1 MSYLWAFVILVA
13 GLTRQMIEKAQQWF
27 REKGWKPFPFQEEA
41 WKSYL
46 KGFHGL
52 VNAPTGS
59 GKTYSLAVPIL
70 LEYIQR
76 YPVNRPKKPGLQ
88 AIWITPIRALAKEIQ
103 ISMQRACDAFG
114 VDWQVAIRTGDTSTN
129 ERARQKRNVPEF
141 LITTPESLHLL
152 MTQKGYENVFKDLKA
167 VVADEWHELVG
178 SKRGVQVELALS
190 RFKTLCPRLKIW
202 GISATIGNMD
212 EALNVLLGSDY
223 QGDNVKV
230 IRSNISKEIE
240 ITSILPDT
248 MEKFPWGGHIGIV
261 LLEKVLPIL
270 YQSKTTLIFTNTRSQ
285 AEIWYQR
292 ILQAAPDLAGVIA
305 MHHGSINKELRDWVE
320 TALHEEKLKAVVCTS
335 SLDLGV
341 DFRPV
346 ETIIQIGGPKGVS
359 RFMQRA
365 GRSGHQPGAKSK
377 IYFVPTQ
384 ALELVEAS
392 ALRHAIEVKELEERI
407 PFIRSFDV
415 LIQYLV
421 TLAVSGG
428 FDPKTIY
435 PEILSTFCYESMSE
449 EEWHWILNFITTG
462 GSTLNAYD
470 EFKKVE
476 VENGIFKVTSRRTA
490 MRHRLSIG
498 TIVSDTMINVK
509 YLSGGRI
516 GSIEEWFIASMSI
529 GDVFWF
535 AGRSLELVKI
545 HAMTALVR
553 KSKKKRGRFPSWQ
566 GGRLDLSS
574 KLSTMLRLKL
584 SEAASG
590 NPGDVELQSVVP
602 LIEKQKEM
610 SMVPTTEEFLIESI
624 HTREGH
630 HVFFYPFEGRHV
642 HEGMAYLLAHR
653 LSQIQPFSF
662 SIAMNDYGFELL
674 SDLEIPIEEALGMDL
689 FATDDLF
696 YDIQASVN
704 TNEMARRRFR
714 DIASISGLVFQ
725 GYPGKN
731 ISSKHLQ
738 SSSSLFY
745 DVYREYEPNSLL
757 LQEAFEEVMEFR
769 LQENR
774 MRRALERINNQK
786 ITLEHPEKPT
796 PFSFPIMVERI
807 RERYTSEELKDR
819 IKRMTLKLEKD

>member
-1 MSYLWAFVILVA
+1 
-13 GLTRQMIEKAQQWF
+13 MIDRAQKWF
-27 REKGWKPFPFQEEA
+27 KEKGWTPFPFQEEA
-41 WKSYL
+41 WESYL

-70 LEYIQR
+70 LEFMKNH
-76 YPVNRPKKPGLQ
+76 PDKRPGKSGLQ

-103 ISMQRACDAFG
+103 MSVKRACDAFE
-114 VDWQVAIRTGDTSTN
+114 VNWQVAIRTGDTSTS
-129 ERARQKRNVPEF
+129 ERAKQKRNIPEF

-152 MTQKGYENVFKDLKA
+152 MAQKGYENVFKDLKA

-190 RFKTLCPRLKIW
+190 RFKALCPQLKIW

-212 EALNVLLGSDY
+212 EALNVLLGRDYRSDR
-223 QGDNVKV
+223 VKV
-230 IRSNISKEIE
+230 IKADIDKKIE
-240 ITSILPDT
+240 ISSILPDT
-248 MEKFPWGGHIGIV
+248 MEKFPWGGHLGII

-292 ILQAAPDLAGVIA
+292 ILQAAPELAGVIA
-305 MHHGSINKELRDWVE
+305 MHHGSITKELRDWVE
-320 TALHEEKLKAVVCTS
+320 NALHAEKLKAVVCTS

-384 ALELVEAS
+384 ALELVEAA
-392 ALRHAIEVKELEERI
+392 ALRHAIEKNELEERI
-407 PFIRSFDV
+407 PFVRSFDV

-428 FDPKTIY
+428 FNPAVVY

-449 EEWHWILNFITTG
+449 EEWHWVLNFITTG

-490 MRHRLSIG
+490 LRHRLSIG
-498 TIVSDTMINVK
+498 TIVSDGMMEIK
-509 YLSGGRI
+509 YLSGSRI
-516 GSIEEWFIASMSI
+516 GSIEEWFVASMNI
-529 GDVFWF
+529 GDTFWF
-535 AGRSLELVKI
+535 AGKSLELVKI
-545 HAMTALVR
+545 QAMTALVR
-553 KSKKKRGRFPSWQ
+553 RSKKKTGRFPSWQ
-566 GGRLDLSS
+566 GGRMDLSS
-574 KLSTMLRLKL
+574 KLSAMLRMKL
-584 SEAASG
+584 SEAVSG
-590 NPGDVELQSVVP
+590 TSKDVELQCVMP
-602 LIEKQKEM
+602 LLGKQQEV
-610 SMVPTTEEFLIESI
+610 SMVPGTDEFLIESI
-624 HTREGH
+624 FTNEGH
-630 HVFFYPFEGRHV
+630 HLFFYPFEGRHV

-653 LSQIQPFSF
+653 LSQIRPFSF

-689 FATDDLF
+689 FGMDELF
-696 YDIQASVN
+696 YDIQASIN

-731 ISSKHLQ
+731 ISNKHLQ
-738 SSSSLFY
+738 SSSALFY

-757 LQEAFEEVMEFR
+757 LTEAFEEVMEFQ
-769 LQENR
+769 LQETR
-774 MRRALERINNQK
+774 MRNALERINHQK
-786 ITLEHPEKPT
+786 IILEQPEKPT
-796 PFSFPIMVERI
+796 PFSFPILVERI

-819 IKRMTLKLEKD
+819 IKRMTLKLEGGS

>member
-1 MSYLWAFVILVA
+1 
-13 GLTRQMIEKAQQWF
+13 MIEKAREWF
-27 REKGWKPFPFQEEA
+27 KEKGWEPFPFQEKA
-41 WKSYL
+41 WQSYL
-46 KGFHGL
+46 DGFHGL

-59 GKTYSLAVPIL
+59 GKTYSLAIPIL
-70 LEYIQR
+70 LEFMKNH
-76 YPVNRPKKPGLQ
+76 PGERPGKIGLQ

-103 ISMQRACDAFG
+103 ISVQRACQAFG
-114 VDWQVAIRTGDTSTN
+114 VDWQIAIRTGDTPAN
-129 ERARQKRNVPEF
+129 ERARQKRKVPEF

-152 MTQKGYENVFKDLKA
+152 MAQKGYENVFKNLKA
-167 VVADEWHELVG
+167 VIADEWHELVG
-178 SKRGVQVELALS
+178 SKRGVQIELALS
-190 RFKTLCPRLKIW
+190 RFKTLCPELRIW

-212 EALNVLLGSDY
+212 EALNVLLGKDY
-223 QGDNVKV
+223 RSDNVKV
-230 IRSNISKEIE
+230 IKANIDKKIE
-240 ITSILPDT
+240 IASILPDT
-248 MEKFPWGGHIGIV
+248 MERFPWGGHLGII

-270 YQSKTTLIFTNTRSQ
+270 YASKTTLIFTNTRSQ

-292 ILQAAPDLAGVIA
+292 ILQAAPDLAGIIA
-305 MHHGSINKELRDWVE
+305 MHHGSINKDLRDWVE
-320 TALHEEKLKAVVCTS
+320 NALHDEKLKAVVCTS

-377 IYFVPTQ
+377 IFFVPTQ
-384 ALELVEAS
+384 ALELVEAA
-392 ALRHAIEVKELEERI
+392 ALRQAIENKELEERV

-428 FDPKTIY
+428 FDPAIIY
-435 PEILSTFCYESMSE
+435 PEIISTFCYESITE
-449 EEWHWILNFITTG
+449 DEWHWILNFITSG

-490 MRHRLSIG
+490 LRHRLSIG
-498 TIVSDTMINVK
+498 TIVSDSMIEIK
-509 YLSGGRI
+509 YLHGGRI
-516 GSIEEWFIASMSI
+516 GSIEEWFVASMNI

-545 HAMTALVR
+545 QGMTALVR
-553 KSKKKRGRFPSWQ
+553 RSKKKKGRFPSWQ

-590 NPGDVELQSVVP
+590 KARDIELQSVVP
-602 LIEKQKEM
+602 LLEKQQEVSK
-610 SMVPTTEEFLIESI
+610 VPSTDEFLIESI
-624 HTREGH
+624 FTNEGH
-630 HVFFYPFEGRHV
+630 HMFFYPFEGRHV

-653 LSQIQPFSF
+653 LSQIRPFSF

-674 SDLEIPIEEALGMDL
+674 SDLEVPIEEALGMDL
-689 FATDDLF
+689 FGLEDLF
-696 YDIQASVN
+696 YDIQASIN

-731 ISSKHLQ
+731 ISNKHLQ

-757 LQEAFEEVMEFR
+757 IKEAFEEVMEFQ
-769 LQENR
+769 LQETR
-774 MRRALERINNQK
+774 MRNALKRINNQK
-786 ITLEHPEKPT
+786 IILKHPEKPT
-796 PFSFPIMVERI
+796 PFSFPILVERI

-819 IKRMTLKLEKD
+819 IKRMTLKLERD

>member
-1 MSYLWAFVILVA
+1 
-13 GLTRQMIEKAQQWF
+13 MIEKARQWF
-27 REKGWKPFPFQEEA
+27 KKKGWKPFPFQEEA
-41 WKSYL
+41 WESYL

-70 LEYIQR
+70 LEFMR
-76 YPVNRPKKPGLQ
+76 NHPGNLPKKPGLQ

-114 VDWQVAIRTGDTSTN
+114 VDWQVAIRTGDTPTS
-129 ERARQKRNVPEF
+129 ERTRQKRNTPEF

-152 MTQKGYENVFKDLKA
+152 MAQKGYENVFKNLK
-167 VVADEWHELVG
+167 VIVADEWHELVG

-190 RFKTLCPRLKIW
+190 RFKTLCHQLKVW

-212 EALNVLLGSDY
+212 EALNVLLGGDY
-223 QGDNVKV
+223 RGGNVRV
-230 IRSNISKEIE
+230 IKANIDKKIE
-240 ITSILPDT
+240 ISSILPDT
-248 MEKFPWGGHIGIV
+248 MEKFPWGGHLGIV

-270 YQSKTTLIFTNTRSQ
+270 YQSRTTLIFTNTRSQ

-320 TALHEEKLKAVVCTS
+320 TALHEERLKAVVCTS

-392 ALRHAIEVKELEERI
+392 ALRHAIEIKELEERA

-428 FDPKTIY
+428 FDPDIVY

-449 EEWHWILNFITTG
+449 DEWHWILNFITSG
-462 GSTLNAYD
+462 GSALNAYD

-476 VENGIFKVTSRRTA
+476 VENGVFKVNSRRTA
-490 MRHRLSIG
+490 LRHRLSIG
-498 TIVSDTMINVK
+498 TIVSDTVIEIK
-509 YLSGGRI
+509 YLHGSRI
-516 GSIEEWFIASMSI
+516 GSIEEWFIASMNI
-529 GDVFWF
+529 GDTFWF

-545 HAMTALVR
+545 QGMTALVKR
-553 KSKKKRGRFPSWQ
+553 SKKKSGRFPSWQ
-566 GGRLDLSS
+566 GSRMDLSS

-590 NPGDVELQSVVP
+590 KAKDVELQSVVP
-602 LIEKQKEM
+602 LLEKQQEVSK
-610 SMVPTTEEFLIESI
+610 VPNTEEFLIESL
-624 HTREGH
+624 HTNEGH
-630 HVFFYPFEGRHV
+630 HLFFYPFEGRHV

-653 LSQIQPFSF
+653 LSQIRPFSF

-689 FATDDLF
+689 FGMDGLF
-696 YDIQASVN
+696 YDIQASIN

-731 ISSKHLQ
+731 ISNKHLQ

-745 DVYREYEPNSLL
+745 DVYREYEPDSLL
-757 LQEAFEEVMEFR
+757 LKEAFEEVMEFQ
-769 LQENR
+769 LQETR
-774 MRRALERINNQK
+774 MRNALERINNQK
-786 ITLEHPEKPT
+786 IILNYPEKPT
-796 PFSFPIMVERI
+796 PFSFPILVERI

-819 IKRMTLKLEKD
+819 IKRMTLKLERD

>member
-1 MSYLWAFVILVA
+1 
-13 GLTRQMIEKAQQWF
+13 MIDRAQKWF
-27 REKGWKPFPFQEEA
+27 KEKGWTPFPFQEEA
-41 WKSYL
+41 WGSYL
-46 KGFHGL
+46 RGFHGL

-70 LEYIQR
+70 LEFMKNHPEKR
-76 YPVNRPKKPGLQ
+76 PVKPGLQ

-103 ISMQRACDAFG
+103 MSVKRACDAFE
-114 VDWQVAIRTGDTSTN
+114 VDWQVAIRTGDTSTS
-129 ERARQKRNVPEF
+129 ERAKQKRNIPQF

-152 MTQKGYENVFKDLKA
+152 MAQKGYENVLKDLKA

-190 RFKTLCPRLKIW
+190 RFKALCPELKIW

-212 EALNVLLGSDY
+212 EALNVLLGRDYRSDR
-223 QGDNVKV
+223 VKV
-230 IRSNISKEIE
+230 IKADIAKKIE
-240 ITSILPDT
+240 ISSILPDT
-248 MEKFPWGGHIGIV
+248 MEKFPWGGHLGII
-261 LLEKVLPIL
+261 LLKKVLPIL
-270 YQSKTTLIFTNTRSQ
+270 YKSKTTLIFTNTRSQ

-292 ILQAAPDLAGVIA
+292 ILQAAPELAGVIA
-305 MHHGSINKELRDWVE
+305 MHHGSITKELRDWVE
-320 TALHEEKLKAVVCTS
+320 NALHAEKLKVVVCTS

-384 ALELVEAS
+384 ALELVEAA
-392 ALRHAIEVKELEERI
+392 ALRHAIEKNELEERI
-407 PFIRSFDV
+407 PFVRSFDV

-428 FDPKTIY
+428 FDPAVIY
-435 PEILSTFCYESMSE
+435 PEILSTFCYESISE
-449 EEWHWILNFITTG
+449 EEWHWVLNFITTG

-490 MRHRLSIG
+490 LRHRLSIG
-498 TIVSDTMINVK
+498 TIVSDGMMEIK
-509 YLSGGRI
+509 YLSGSRI
-516 GSIEEWFIASMSI
+516 GSIEEWFVASMNI
-529 GDVFWF
+529 GDTFWF

-545 HAMTALVR
+545 QAMTALVR
-553 KSKKKRGRFPSWQ
+553 RSKKKKGRFPSWQ
-566 GGRLDLSS
+566 GGRMDLSS
-574 KLSTMLRLKL
+574 KLSAMLRMKL

-590 NPGDVELQSVVP
+590 TSKDVELRCVMP
-602 LIEKQKEM
+602 LLEKQQEV
-610 SMVPTTEEFLIESI
+610 SMVPGTDEFLIESI
-624 HTREGH
+624 FTNEGH
-630 HVFFYPFEGRHV
+630 HLFFYPFEGRHV

-653 LSQIQPFSF
+653 LSQIRPFSF

-689 FATDDLF
+689 FGMDELF
-696 YDIQASVN
+696 YDIQASIN

-725 GYPGKN
+725 GFPGKN
-731 ISSKHLQ
+731 ISNKHLQ
-738 SSSSLFY
+738 SSSALFY

-757 LQEAFEEVMEFR
+757 LTEAFEEVMEFQ
-769 LQENR
+769 LQETR
-774 MRRALERINNQK
+774 MRNALERINHQK
-786 ITLEHPEKPT
+786 IILEHPEKPT
-796 PFSFPIMVERI
+796 PFSFPILVERI

-819 IKRMTLKLEKD
+819 IKRMTLKLEGGS